1 MQSSKIRALFLD
13 YFTGKGHLVMPSFSL
28 IPQNDPSLL
37 LIGAGMAPLKSFFT
51 GERKPPHTRIATCQ
65 KCVRTPDIE
74 RVGYTG
80 RHATFFE
87 MLGNFSFGDYFKE
100 EAIEWSWE
108 LVREVYRLPAGRLW
122 VSIYEEDDESYDIWR
137 KRIGVPAGRIVR
149 LGKDDNFW
157 EIGAGPCGPCSE
169 IYYDLGPEY
178 GCGGEDCKPGCECD
192 RYLEIWNLVFTQF
205 NREPGGELTLLKQK
219 NIDTGAGLERLAT
232 ALQGVGSVYETDL
245 FRPLIEHFTGLAG
258 EVDSG
263 GSTGIPLRIVAEHAR
278 GIAFLVADGVLPSN
292 EGRGYVL
299 RRLIRRAARHGRSIG
314 LSGSF
319 LAGAVPLLAGLM
331 GGVYPELKE
340 RREFIMQVVGTEE
353 KRFQETLAVG
363 IDILE
368 DYIQDLEEKGRK
380 QLPGELAFKLYDTY
394 GFPLDLTSEILKER
408 NMTVDHDI
416 FNRHL
421 SEQQRRA
428 REARAASGGGG
439 NGINGSY
446 SAAGNVETLF
456 TGYDHLEEKA
466 EIKLLLVNGEPR
478 EQVKEGENV
487 ELFLD
492 RTPFYAEA
500 GGQVGDSGI
509 IEAAE
514 GRAVI
519 ARAFFTPGGQI
530 VHEGKVESGRL
541 STGDA
546 AAARVDDTRRRGVC
560 RSHTATHLL
569 HRALKETLGEH
580 VNQAG
585 SLVTSDR
592 LRFDFN
598 HFQAISPGE
607 QRCIEKSVNSKI
619 LENLPVTV
627 ERMNLSEAESCG
639 AVALFTEKYD
649 AGIVRVVSAG
659 AYSKE
664 LCGGTHVHATGEIGL
679 FRILSEEG
687 IGSGMRRLEAL
698 TGMESYRSAVVAGDL
713 LDDLALLLKAAPD
726 QLSQKTEEL
735 IQANRDLERL
745 NRRLKEKL
753 HGYNIKEL
761 LSGVETVEGVS
772 VLSAAVKAESIDEL
786 RAMTDLLRDRLPS
799 LVAVLGAVHEEKVL
813 LVGAVTADLVKRGL
827 QANSIISAAAR
838 CVGGGGGG
846 RPEMAQAG
854 GKNPAALPEALQLVR
869 DMVRRQLGAGGG
881 DQAPTG

>member
-13 YFTGKGHLVMPSFSL
+13 FFTGKGHLVMPSFSL
-28 IPQNDPSLL
+28 IPRNDPSLL
-37 LIGAGMAPLKSFFT
+37 LIGAGMAPLKPFFT

-100 EAIEWSWE
+100 EAIEWAWE
-108 LVREVYRLPAGRLW
+108 LVRDVYRLPAERIW
-122 VSIYEEDDESYDIWR
+122 VSIYEDDDESFNIWR
-137 KRIGVPAGRIVR
+137 ERIGVPAGRIVR

-157 EIGAGPCGPCSE
+157 EIGTGPCGPCSE
-169 IYYDLGPEY
+169 IYYDLGPEL

-205 NREPGGELTLLKQK
+205 NREPGGELTTLKQK

-245 FRPLIEHFTGLAG
+245 FRPLIEHFASLAG
-258 EVDSG
+258 AAETG
-263 GSTGIPLRIVAEHAR
+263 GRDRIPLRIVSEHAR
-278 GIAFLVADGVLPSN
+278 GIAFLAAGGVLPSN
-292 EGRGYVL
+292 EGRGYIL
-299 RRLIRRAARHGRSIG
+299 RRLIRRAARHGRLIG
-314 LSGSF
+314 LSGTF
-319 LAGAVPLLAGLM
+319 LAGAVPLLAELM

-340 RREFIMQVVGTEE
+340 RRDFIMQVVGTEE
-353 KRFQETLAVG
+353 NRFQETLAAG

-368 DYIQDLEEKGRK
+368 DYIQALRQKGQK

-394 GFPLDLTSEILKER
+394 GFPLDLTSEILNEQG
-408 NMTVDHDI
+408 MTLDRDT
-416 FNRHL
+416 FSRHL

-428 REARAASGGGG
+428 REARAASGEGGRARS
-439 NGINGSY
+439 SY
-446 SAAGNVETLF
+446 PAAENLETLF
-456 TGYDHLEEKA
+456 TGYEHLEEEA
-466 EIKLLLVNGEPR
+466 EIKLLLVDGEPR
-478 EQVKEGENV
+478 NTAGEGDSV

-509 IEAAE
+509 IETAQ

-530 VHEGKVESGRL
+530 VHEGRVERGRL
-541 STGDA
+541 STGDPVS
-546 AAARVDDTRRRGVC
+546 ARVEHTRRRGVC

-585 SLVTSDR
+585 SLVSPDR

-598 HFQAISPGE
+598 HFKALSPEE
-607 QRCIEKSVNSKI
+607 QRRIEKSVNSRV
-619 LENLPVTV
+619 LENLPVTA
-627 ERMNLSEAESCG
+627 ERMTLAEAESCG
-639 AVALFTEKYD
+639 ATALFTEKYD
-649 AGIVRVVSAG
+649 AGTVRVVSAG

-664 LCGGTHVHATGEIGL
+664 LCGGTHVQATGEIGL
-679 FRILSEEG
+679 FRLLSEEG
-687 IGSGMRRLEAL
+687 IGSGLRRIEAL
-698 TGMESYRSAVVAGDL
+698 TGMESYRSAAAAGDL
-713 LDDLALLLKAAPD
+713 LDSIALLLKAAPD
-726 QLSQKTEEL
+726 QLPQKTEEL
-735 IQANRDLERL
+735 LQVNRDLEHS
-745 NRRLKEKL
+745 NRRLKERL
-753 HGYNIKEL
+753 HGYTIQEL
-761 LSGVETVEGVS
+761 LAGVETVEGVN
-772 VLSAAVKAESIDEL
+772 VLSAAVKAGSMDEL
-786 RAMTDLLRDRLPS
+786 RAMSDLLRERLPS
-799 LVAVLGAVHEEKVL
+799 LVAVLGAIHEGRVL
-813 LVGAVTADLVKRGL
+813 LVGAVTADLVDRGL
-827 QANSIISAAAR
+827 QANQIISAAAR
-838 CVGGGGGG
+838 RVGGGGGG

-869 DMVRRQLGAGGG
+869 DMVRSKLASGG
-881 DQAPTG
+881 DN